1 MSIYQS
7 SALYIDLSAAATT
20 SPWYKVLAP
29 STNHERGIHGTLTSG
44 DTLTIQMTN
53 EKLEAENNILQTNV
67 ATSSYATSPAQTAT
81 VFDLTYAGSFRWVRA
96 VKTGTAGVARLVVE
110 C

>member
-7 SALYIDLSAAATT
+7 SALYIDVSAAGTT

-44 DTLTIQMTN
+44 DTLVVQFTN

-67 ATSSYATSPAQTAT
+67 ATNNYAVSPTQSTT
-81 VFDLTYAGSFRWVRA
+81 VFDLSYVGSYRWVRV
-96 VKTGTAGVARLVVE
+96 VKTGTAGAARVVVE